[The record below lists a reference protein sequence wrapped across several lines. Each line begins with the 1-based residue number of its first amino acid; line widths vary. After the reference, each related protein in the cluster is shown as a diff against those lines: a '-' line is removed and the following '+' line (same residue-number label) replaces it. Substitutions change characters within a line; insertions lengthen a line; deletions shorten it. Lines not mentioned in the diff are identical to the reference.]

1 MLFFND
7 DSNNSD
13 DSFLSSKG
21 NNLFFE
27 SEEYDLNNR
36 NLQQLVFTKNEMKID
51 FKTLDKYHN
60 NNVSIDITKTK
71 ENTNANNKDNIGENE
86 IKNKIENVKEFNEI
100 KNGKDTFE
108 DEEKIIHFNSK
119 KKGRPK
125 KSQQNNEKKNNCI
138 DRKDNIRKKIF
149 NSCKRS
155 IYKFINILVLKYG
168 QRLHVPTIEKQLG
181 YSVENNR
188 KFCEKKIYDIFCDS
202 TPKRLKDEIK
212 YNRENYNHNKKIIDR
227 LLNKEK
233 NVELLNRIFNL
244 NFGDFLKAYL
254 NDENEII
261 TNDNYHIHLEGF
273 EFFSECYNEYANKE
287 KNKLKS
293 QIIDIIEGTQNKI
306 KPRAKKRY

>member
-51 FKTLDKYHN
+51 FKTLDKYHI

-71 ENTNANNKDNIGENE
+71 ENTNVINKDNIGENE

-100 KNGKDTFE
+100 KDGKDTFE

-125 KSQQNNEKKNNCI
+125 KSQQNILIAFQLWEHAAFVHI
-138 DRKDNIRKKIF
+138 LIL
-149 NSCKRS
+149 
-155 IYKFINILVLKYG
+155 IY
-168 QRLHVPTIEKQLG
+168 
-181 YSVENNR
+181 
-188 KFCEKKIYDIFCDS
+188 
-202 TPKRLKDEIK
+202 
-212 YNRENYNHNKKIIDR
+212 
-227 LLNKEK
+227 
-233 NVELLNRIFNL
+233 
-244 NFGDFLKAYL
+244 
-254 NDENEII
+254 
-261 TNDNYHIHLEGF
+261 
-273 EFFSECYNEYANKE
+273 
-287 KNKLKS
+287 
-293 QIIDIIEGTQNKI
+293 
-306 KPRAKKRY
+306 

>member
-1 MLFFND
+1 
-7 DSNNSD
+7 
-13 DSFLSSKG
+13 
-21 NNLFFE
+21 
-27 SEEYDLNNR
+27 
-36 NLQQLVFTKNEMKID
+36 MKID

-71 ENTNANNKDNIGENE
+71 ENTNVNNKDNIGENE

-100 KNGKDTFE
+100 KDGKNTFE

-138 DRKDNIRKKIF
+138 DRTDNIRKKIF

-202 TPKRLKDEIK
+202 TPKRIKDEIK
-212 YNRENYNHNKKIIDR
+212 YIGEITITIKI
-227 LLNKEK
+227 
-233 NVELLNRIFNL
+233 
-244 NFGDFLKAYL
+244 
-254 NDENEII
+254 
-261 TNDNYHIHLEGF
+261 
-273 EFFSECYNEYANKE
+273 
-287 KNKLKS
+287 
-293 QIIDIIEGTQNKI
+293 
-306 KPRAKKRY
+306 